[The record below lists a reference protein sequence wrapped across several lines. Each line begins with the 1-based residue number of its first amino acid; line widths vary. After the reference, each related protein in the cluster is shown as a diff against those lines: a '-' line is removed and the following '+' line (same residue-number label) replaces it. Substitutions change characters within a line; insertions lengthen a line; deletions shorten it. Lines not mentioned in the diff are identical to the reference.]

1 MVSYRTWTRRFGS
14 DPELVGS
21 SVGLGSE
28 AHLVVGVLPQ
38 DFALMEPNAEV
49 WTPLRVRSHQAD
61 AGGGMVV
68 QAALTGIGRL
78 RAWAAPQ
85 VAAVEVD
92 TILRRS
98 GNDGRPIEMRD
109 DYPVRVARLQEERNR
124 TYRPALLMLGR
135 LRVRFC

>member
-1 MVSYRTWTRRFGS
+1 
-14 DPELVGS
+14 
-21 SVGLGSE
+21 
-28 AHLVVGVLPQ
+28 
-38 DFALMEPNAEV
+38 
-49 WTPLRVRSHQAD
+49 
-61 AGGGMVV
+61 MVV

-98 GNDGRPIEMRD
+98 GNDGRPTEMRD